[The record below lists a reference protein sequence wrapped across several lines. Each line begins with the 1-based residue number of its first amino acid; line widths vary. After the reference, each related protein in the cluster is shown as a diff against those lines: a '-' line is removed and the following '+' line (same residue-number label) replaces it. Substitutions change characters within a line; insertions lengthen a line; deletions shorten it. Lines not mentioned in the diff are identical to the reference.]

1 MITKEDILTALDR
14 FEFEYFYQPKVS
26 AVTGKIVG
34 AEALARW
41 IKADGEIIAPD
52 AFIPIAEK
60 TGLIT
65 RLTLQL
71 FKKLKQHI
79 QILQRVKPLCISF
92 NASVDDLNGDTL
104 TNEILSAL
112 ESQHLFP
119 NDIELEVTE
128 SKLIDE
134 STPLIADNLKKI
146 VHAGVGL
153 AMDDF
158 GTGYSSIQVL
168 ADYPFTTLK
177 LDHHLVSG
185 ITDHSKKKVIAKTA
199 IRMAHLL
206 KLDIVAEGVE
216 RLDQYKLLQHMGC
229 TTLQG
234 YLISRPL
241 PFDGFVDFLQKDIPF
256 SPNIAGTLHMALID
270 HILWYRDFVRH
281 AGSKRHGA
289 GKTDLSLPVMDPD
302 QCMFGQYFCKLNET
316 ILQDV
321 FCSASMEKLNRLH
334 IAFHADAQKIIN
346 RLEKADI
353 PVQGVDH
360 MLVGLSGTH
369 MELIRQLES
378 LERSFLTGFS
388 VSSPSKGL

>member
-1 MITKEDILTALDR
+1 MMKKEQILKAMKLN
-14 FEFEYFYQPKVS
+14 EFEYFYQPKIS

-41 IKADGEIIAPD
+41 KKANGEVISPA
-52 AFIPIAEK
+52 AFIPIAEE

-71 FKKLKQHI
+71 FKELKQHL
-79 QILQRVKPLCISF
+79 QILRGINPLCISF
-92 NASVDDLNGDTL
+92 NASVEDLNNDAL
-104 TNEILSAL
+104 TNEILGAL
-112 ESQHLFP
+112 KSQHIFP

-128 SKLIDE
+128 SKLIDD
-134 STPLIADNLKKI
+134 SNPLIADNLEKI

-158 GTGYSSIQVL
+158 GTGYSSIHVL

-185 ITDHSKKKVIAKTA
+185 ITHHSKKKFIAKTA

-216 RLDQYKLLQHMGC
+216 NLDQYTLLQHMGC

-234 YLISRPL
+234 YLISKPL
-241 PFDGFVDFLQKDIPF
+241 PFNGFVNFLQEKRTFPQ
-256 SPNIAGTLHMALID
+256 NISGTLHMALID

-281 AGSKRHGA
+281 VGSRRHGSA
-289 GKTDLSLPVMDPD
+289 KTHQPLPVMDPD
-302 QCMFGQYFCKLNET
+302 QCMFGKYFCKLNKT
-316 ILQDV
+316 VLQDV
-321 FCSASMEKLNRLH
+321 FCSASMKKLNRLH
-334 IAFHADAQKIIN
+334 LTFHNDAQTIISE
-346 RLEKADI
+346 LEQGSI
-353 PVQGVDH
+353 PVQDIDH
-360 MLVGLSGTH
+360 ILVGLKGTH
-369 MELIRQLES
+369 MEFILQLET
-378 LERSFLTGFS
+378 LENSFC
-388 VSSPSKGL
+388 